1 MSPRWELF
9 KGRVNELGADAP
21 SHQLGAHVNLAEK
34 SEVLKVSDKDKALN
48 ATVVGE
54 GDEEGIINN
63 AFHEFVIREHLVLE
77 VVWHNPRRIDRGSL
91 SFYLGNNG
99 YMLGAGIDN
108 VDIAHGVWLL
118 PTYTNY

>member
-1 MSPRWELF
+1 MSPRRELF

-34 SEVLKVSDKDKALN
+34 GEVLKVSHKDKALN

-54 GDEEGIINN
+54 GDEKGIINN
-63 AFHEFVIREHLVLE
+63 AFHKLVIGEHLVLE
-77 VVWHNPRRIDRGSL
+77 VVRHNPRRIDRGSL

-108 VDIAHGVWLL
+108 VDIAHGVLVA
-118 PTYTNY
+118 PYFY